1 MIIKSQT
8 INFFIH
14 IINYLTSLN
23 FIILADRSIQMFKLY
38 TIEGKIEIPPFL
50 FGQAKEVSARI
61 ILSEDYEGIIT
72 RDYGFVIAVV
82 DVLDV
87 GKGIIIPGNA
97 NTFHEVEFTIL
108 TFKPTVSEV
117 VEGTVVEIVDFGSF
131 VRLGPLDGLVHV
143 SQICDDYISYEQVG
157 NRFIGKETGKILEV
171 NDEVRA
177 KIIAVSL
184 GTGRSGKLGLTMRQK
199 FLGKAEWI
207 ENDLEDI
214 YIEEEEKQIDP
225 NKVEDNTE

>member
-1 MIIKSQT
+1 
-8 INFFIH
+8 
-14 IINYLTSLN
+14 
-23 FIILADRSIQMFKLY
+23 MFKLY

-50 FGQAKEVSARI
+50 FDQAKEVSARI

-72 RDYGFVIAVV
+72 REYGFVIAVV
-82 DVLDV
+82 DVVNV

-97 NTFHEVEFTIL
+97 NTFHEVQFTIL

-171 NDEVRA
+171 NDLVRA

-199 FLGKAEWI
+199 FLGKEDWI
-207 ENDLEDI
+207 AMDIEDT
-214 YIEEEEKQIDP
+214 YIDKEEKKTKPDE
-225 NKVEDNTE
+225 VEDNID

>member
-1 MIIKSQT
+1 
-8 INFFIH
+8 
-14 IINYLTSLN
+14 
-23 FIILADRSIQMFKLY
+23 MFKLF

-50 FGQAKEVSARI
+50 FDQEKNVSARI

-72 RDYGFVIAVV
+72 RDFGFIIAVV
-82 DVLDV
+82 NVLDV
-87 GKGIIIPGNA
+87 GQGIIIPGNA

-108 TFKPTVSEV
+108 AFKPTVSEV

-131 VRLGPLDGLVHV
+131 IRLGPLDGLVHV

-171 NDEVRA
+171 NDQVRA
-177 KIIAVSL
+177 KIIAVSM

-199 FLGKAEWI
+199 YLGKEDWIKSDI
-207 ENDLEDI
+207 ENAYAEKQGNQTKV
-214 YIEEEEKQIDP
+214 EEEE
-225 NKVEDNTE
+225 NTVE

>member
-1 MIIKSQT
+1 LFDQEKT
-8 INFFIH
+8 I
-14 IINYLTSLN
+14 
-23 FIILADRSIQMFKLY
+23 
-38 TIEGKIEIPPFL
+38 
-50 FGQAKEVSARI
+50 SARI

-72 RDYGFVIAVV
+72 KDYGFVIAIV

-87 GKGIIIPGNA
+87 GPGIIIPGNA
-97 NTFHEVEFTIL
+97 NTFHEVVFTIL
-108 TFKPTVSEV
+108 TFKPVISEV
-117 VEGTVVEIVDFGSF
+117 VEGEVVEIVDFGSF
-131 VRLGPLDGLVHV
+131 IRLGPLDGLVHV

-199 FLGKAEWI
+199 FLGKSDWI
-207 ENDLEDI
+207 ESDI
-214 YIEEEEKQIDP
+214 ENEYAEKEMKKKEVEVE
-225 NKVEDNTE
+225 NKE

>member
-1 MIIKSQT
+1 V
-8 INFFIH
+8 
-14 IINYLTSLN
+14 
-23 FIILADRSIQMFKLY
+23 FKLY

-50 FGQAKEVSARI
+50 FGQEKEISARI

-82 DVLDV
+82 DVLHV
-87 GKGIIIPGNA
+87 GMGIIIPGNA

-108 TFKPTVSEV
+108 SFKPTVSEV

-171 NDEVRA
+171 NDQVRA

-199 FLGKAEWI
+199 FLGKDEWI
-207 ENDLEDI
+207 EAD
-214 YIEEEEKQIDP
+214 IEEAYAEKEAKQKEP
-225 NKVEDNTE
+225 NDEEDNI

>member
-1 MIIKSQT
+1 
-8 INFFIH
+8 
-14 IINYLTSLN
+14 
-23 FIILADRSIQMFKLY
+23 MFKLY

-50 FGQAKEVSARI
+50 FDQEKNVSARI
-61 ILSEDYEGIIT
+61 ILAEDYEGIIT
-72 RDYGFVIAVV
+72 RDYGFIIAVV
-82 DVLDV
+82 DVLEV

-97 NTFHEVEFTIL
+97 NTFHEVIFTIL

-171 NDEVRA
+171 NDQVRA

-199 FLGKAEWI
+199 FLGKEDWI
-207 ENDLEDI
+207 END
-214 YIEEEEKQIDP
+214 IEEMYAEKEGKSKETTDEED
-225 NKVEDNTE
+225 DT

>member
-1 MIIKSQT
+1 
-8 INFFIH
+8 
-14 IINYLTSLN
+14 
-23 FIILADRSIQMFKLY
+23 MFKLF

-50 FGQAKEVSARI
+50 FDQEKTVSARI

-72 RDYGFVIAVV
+72 RNYGFIIAVV
-82 DVLDV
+82 DVLEV

-97 NTFHEVEFTIL
+97 NTFHEVVFTIL
-108 TFKPTVSEV
+108 AFRPTVSEV

-131 VRLGPLDGLVHV
+131 IRLGPLDGLVHV
-143 SQICDDYISYEQVG
+143 SQICDDYISFEQVG

-171 NDEVRA
+171 NDQVRA

-199 FLGKAEWI
+199 FLGKEEWI
-207 ENDLEDI
+207 EADIEDAFS
-214 YIEEEEKQIDP
+214 EKQKKEVAADDDD
-225 NKVEDNTE
+225 DNSN

>member
-1 MIIKSQT
+1 
-8 INFFIH
+8 
-14 IINYLTSLN
+14 
-23 FIILADRSIQMFKLY
+23 MFKLY

-50 FGQAKEVSARI
+50 FGQEKEVSARI

-72 RDYGFVIAVV
+72 RNYGFVIAVV

-97 NTFHEVEFTIL
+97 NTFHEVVFTIL
-108 TFKPTVSEV
+108 AFRPTVSEV

-131 VRLGPLDGLVHV
+131 IRLGPLDGLVHV

-171 NDEVRA
+171 NDPVRA

-184 GTGRSGKLGLTMRQK
+184 GTGRSGKLGLTMRQR
-199 FLGKAEWI
+199 FLGKEEWI
-207 ENDLEDI
+207 KTD
-214 YIEEEEKQIDP
+214 IEESNAEKEAKLAGP
-225 NKVEDNTE
+225 SEVEDNSE

>member
-1 MIIKSQT
+1 
-8 INFFIH
+8 
-14 IINYLTSLN
+14 
-23 FIILADRSIQMFKLY
+23 MFKLY

-50 FGQAKEVSARI
+50 FGQEKDISARI

-72 RDYGFVIAVV
+72 YDYGFIIAVV

-97 NTFHEVEFTIL
+97 NTFHEVVFTIL

-171 NDEVRA
+171 NDLVRA
-177 KIIAVSL
+177 RIIAVSL
-184 GTGRSGKLGLTMRQK
+184 GTGRSGKLGLTMRQR
-199 FLGKAEWI
+199 FLGKNEWI
-207 ENDLEDI
+207 EQD
-214 YIEEEEKQIDP
+214 
-225 NKVEDNTE
+225 VEDEYAPEEDQDEEGKE

>member
-1 MIIKSQT
+1 
-8 INFFIH
+8 
-14 IINYLTSLN
+14 
-23 FIILADRSIQMFKLY
+23 MFKLY

-50 FGQAKEVSARI
+50 FDQEKEVSARI
-61 ILSEDYEGIIT
+61 ILAEDYEGIIT
-72 RDYGFVIAVV
+72 RDYGFIIAIV
-82 DVLDV
+82 DVLKV

-108 TFKPTVSEV
+108 SFKPAISEV

-171 NDEVRA
+171 NDQVRA

-199 FLGKAEWI
+199 YLGKEEWI
-207 ENDLEDI
+207 QND
-214 YIEEEEKQIDP
+214 IEETFAEKEGKKEESNNLKE
-225 NKVEDNTE
+225 NKE

>member
-1 MIIKSQT
+1 
-8 INFFIH
+8 
-14 IINYLTSLN
+14 
-23 FIILADRSIQMFKLY
+23 MFKLY

-50 FGQAKEVSARI
+50 FDQEKEVSARI

-72 RDYGFVIAVV
+72 REYGFVIAVV
-82 DVLDV
+82 DVLNV

-97 NTFHEVEFTIL
+97 NTFHEVQFTIL

-171 NDEVRA
+171 NDLVRA

-199 FLGKAEWI
+199 FLGKEDWI
-207 ENDLEDI
+207 AMD
-214 YIEEEEKQIDP
+214 
-225 NKVEDNTE
+225 VEDTFAEKDVKTTEPDEAEDNID

>member
-1 MIIKSQT
+1 MFNI
-8 INFFIH
+8 
-14 IINYLTSLN
+14 
-23 FIILADRSIQMFKLY
+23 FKLF
-38 TIEGKIEIPPFL
+38 TLEGKIEIPPFL
-50 FGQAKEVSARI
+50 FDQEKDVSARI

-72 RDYGFVIAVV
+72 RDFGFIIAVV
-82 DVLDV
+82 DVLNV

-131 VRLGPLDGLVHV
+131 IRLGPLDGLVHV

-171 NDEVRA
+171 NDQVRA

-199 FLGKAEWI
+199 YLGKEEWI
-207 ENDLEDI
+207 QNDVDDEFASQQAADQPKVN
-214 YIEEEEKQIDP
+214 EEENP
-225 NKVEDNTE
+225 TE